1 MGGGSALD
9 ELTARE
15 RQVLELMAQD
25 RTNDEIA
32 GDLFIALSTVKTHV
46 NHILRKLGQ
55 TTRVGAVLEYQRLLG
70 VTGHDPRHD
79 PSRLHPTP

>member
-1 MGGGSALD
+1 
-9 ELTARE
+9 
-15 RQVLELMAQD
+15 MAQD

-46 NHILRKLGQ
+46 NRVLSKLGQ

-70 VTGHDPRHD
+70 VTGNYPRLD
-79 PSRLHPTP
+79 PSRLHPRP